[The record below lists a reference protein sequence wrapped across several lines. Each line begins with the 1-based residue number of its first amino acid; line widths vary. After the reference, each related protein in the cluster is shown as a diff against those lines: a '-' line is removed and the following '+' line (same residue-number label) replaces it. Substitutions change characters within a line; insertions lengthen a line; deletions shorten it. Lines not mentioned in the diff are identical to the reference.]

1 MSLSV
6 NFNIHSKALLSSYQA
21 VLNGDKD
28 TEWVVYGYDKGGN
41 DLKVL
46 EKGAGGLEELVEEFN
61 DGRIQYAFVRVIDP
75 NTELPKFVLIGWC
88 GEGVPEIKKG
98 LFNSHFNE
106 VSKFLKGYHLQINA
120 RSEADVDPAYI
131 MKRISESGGSK
142 YSINI
147 NKERAR
153 KEEPILPVN
162 SVYERVKIPDFSAQR
177 QSSREQIKP
186 VSSVYQPVQLPK
198 PKPLGKFS
206 TWTERAENSTSSGPS
221 PAELKARRERERA
234 EKEERER
241 IESEEKERKERE
253 EKARQLREEKERKG
267 RKESDE
273 KERKVREEKERK
285 ENEEKERKR
294 LEKVERERIDREERE
309 RLEAERLEAEMQ
321 KLEIEE
327 AERREQAEQ
336 EEMDRIKHEKKL
348 QIQRETEERSRK
360 AKEDQVIKEK
370 EKEEWARRDLEE
382 REERKRLEYERE
394 QELYQQQ
401 EAERLQLEQLE
412 QEQKL
417 SQTAEVFAESADGIT
432 AVVQFAYDATEDN
445 EISLRE
451 GEIIRDIIQ
460 LDEGWWQGV
469 GEDGRTGLFPANYV
483 EIVESVAF
491 EQPIEEAQEVEAE
504 PVQLTVDSSRRSYIA
519 KALFDYDAGEENE
532 ISFQD
537 GAIIT
542 DIEFVSDDWWQGK
555 APDGKVGLF
564 PETPVPLNPISE
576 LDLPQSSMSVTSVV
590 SQVSTE
596 VQSNQHTRQVQ
607 NNKARCFKCRAKI
620 PLAKQTINKCR
631 CGDYYFDFEYVFCDS
646 HKVPDK
652 HDCDFD
658 FAKMGKD
665 ILAKNNPK
673 LNDVHKGGRSFNR
686 ID

>member
-6 NFNIHSKALLSSYQA
+6 NFNVHSKALLSSYQA

-75 NTELPKFVLIGWC
+75 NTELPKFVLIGWVR
-88 GEGVPEIKKG
+88 VPEIKKG

-120 RSEADVDPAYI
+120 RSEADVDPDYI

-142 YSINI
+142 YSINV

-162 SVYERVKIPDFSAQR
+162 SVYERVKIPDITAQR
-177 QSSREQIKP
+177 QSSSREQIKP

-206 TWTERAENSTSSGPS
+206 TWTERAENSTPSGPS

-241 IESEEKERKERE
+241 IESEEKARKDRE
-253 EKARQLREEKERKG
+253 EKARQLREEKEK
-267 RKESDE
+267 KERQE
-273 KERKVREEKERK
+273 KERKMFEEEERK
-285 ENEEKERKR
+285 GSEEKERKR
-294 LEKVERERIDREERE
+294 TEKEEREKIEREERE
-309 RLEAERLEAEMQ
+309 RLEAERLETELK

-327 AERREQAEQ
+327 AERREQDER
-336 EEMDRIKHEKKL
+336 EEMDRIEHEKEL
-348 QIQRETEERSRK
+348 QRQRETEER
-360 AKEDQVIKEK
+360 
-370 EKEEWARRDLEE
+370 EE
-382 REERKRLEYERE
+382 RQRLEYERE
-394 QELYQQQ
+394 QEQQ
-401 EAERLQLEQLE
+401 EAERLLLE
-412 QEQKL
+412 QEQ
-417 SQTAEVFAESADGIT
+417 QIAEVSAESAGGMT
-432 AVVQFAYDATEDN
+432 AVVQFSYDAAEDN
-445 EISLRE
+445 EIPLRE
-451 GEIIRDIIQ
+451 GEIIRDIVP

-483 EIVESVAF
+483 EIVESVAS
-491 EQPIEEAQEVEAE
+491 EQPIEETQEVEAE
-504 PVQLTVDSSRRSYIA
+504 LVQQTVDSSQGNYIA
-519 KALFDYDAGEENE
+519 KALFDYGAGEENE

-564 PETPVPLNPISE
+564 PELQETPVPLNPISE
-576 LDLPQSSMSVTSVV
+576 QVLPQSSMSVTSVV

-596 VQSNQHTRQVQ
+596 VQPNQLTRQVQ

-631 CGDYYFDFEYVFCDS
+631 CGDYYFDRYLFVILILFEVWLIDNLINKNIFTS
-646 HKVPDK
+646 VSF
-652 HDCDFD
+652 FD
-658 FAKMGKD
+658 
-665 ILAKNNPK
+665 P
-673 LNDVHKGGRSFNR
+673 
-686 ID
+686 

>member
-6 NFNIHSKALLSSYQA
+6 NFSVHSKALLSSYQA

-75 NTELPKFVLIGWC
+75 NTELPKFVLIGW
-88 GEGVPEIKKG
+88 
-98 LFNSHFNE
+98 
-106 VSKFLKGYHLQINA
+106 GYHLQINA
-120 RSEADVDPAYI
+120 RSEADVDPDYI

-142 YSINI
+142 YSINV
-147 NKERAR
+147 NKERAM

-162 SVYERVKIPDFSAQR
+162 SVYERVKIPDITAQR
-177 QSSREQIKP
+177 QSSSREQIKP

-206 TWTERAENSTSSGPS
+206 TWTERAENSTPSGPS

-241 IESEEKERKERE
+241 IESEEKARKDRE
-253 EKARQLREEKERKG
+253 EKARQLREEKEK
-267 RKESDE
+267 KERQE
-273 KERKVREEKERK
+273 KERKMFEEEERK
-285 ENEEKERKR
+285 GSEEKERKR
-294 LEKVERERIDREERE
+294 IEKEEREKIEREERE
-309 RLEAERLEAEMQ
+309 RLEAERLETELK

-327 AERREQAEQ
+327 AERREQDER
-336 EEMDRIKHEKKL
+336 EEMDRIEHEKEL
-348 QIQRETEERSRK
+348 QRQRETEER
-360 AKEDQVIKEK
+360 
-370 EKEEWARRDLEE
+370 EE
-382 REERKRLEYERE
+382 RQRLEYERE
-394 QELYQQQ
+394 QEQQ
-401 EAERLQLEQLE
+401 EAERLLLE
-412 QEQKL
+412 QEQ
-417 SQTAEVFAESADGIT
+417 QTAEVSAELAGGMT
-432 AVVQFAYDATEDN
+432 AVVQFSYDAAEDN
-445 EISLRE
+445 EIPLRE
-451 GEIIRDIIQ
+451 GEIIRDIVP

-483 EIVESVAF
+483 EIVESVAS
-491 EQPIEEAQEVEAE
+491 EQPIEETQEVEAE
-504 PVQLTVDSSRRSYIA
+504 LVQQTVDSSQGNHIA
-519 KALFDYDAGEENE
+519 KALFDYGAGEENE

-537 GAIIT
+537 GAIIKE
-542 DIEFVSDDWWQGK
+542 IEFVSDDWWQGK

-564 PETPVPLNPISE
+564 PEELQEPPVPLNPISE
-576 LDLPQSSMSVTSVV
+576 QVLPQSSMSVTSVV

-596 VQSNQHTRQVQ
+596 VQPNQLTRQVQ

-631 CGDYYFDFEYVFCDS
+631 CEYVFCDS

-686 ID
+686 LD